1 MSRSTTIAIPAA
13 ISLLL
18 SIGHLLGCNQSANGS
33 GSRGVAGTPNSTVR
47 DSGVAASGSSSG
59 ASLPGS
65 SVAGSDESILAN
77 GDDAAATPANAQQD
91 GATTT
96 SLCTYTGGCQSSCPP
111 GSPTTISGKVY
122 DPAVV
127 NPLYDIA
134 VYVPSVQPDPIT
146 TGASCYTCD
155 SLYTGQPMASAL
167 TDATGTFHIVD
178 APDGATIPL
187 VVQVGKWRMQYTLN
201 NVVPCIDNVLP
212 DKTLHLP
219 ASQSDGDIPNIAV
232 STGAADSLECLF
244 QRIGLS
250 PAEYVG
256 GPGGPGRL
264 HIYVGTGGANTSP
277 SAPASSAMPGL
288 WDSDADLMQF
298 DLVLLSCEGAETL
311 NMQQQNLLDYANG
324 GGRIFA
330 SHFHYS
336 WFDTGPF
343 AAYNLAK
350 WTRGSQSIGNIEGAI
365 QSTYMGAA
373 FPKGVAMHDW
383 LLNVGALTNDLLPID
398 VARHNAD
405 VGASNEPPS
414 VPWIVESPGTA
425 TEYFSFDTPIAT
437 QGMSSA
443 DGGAMCGRV
452 VYSDLHVGGASGDY
466 GQTIGTAGTVPA
478 GSIVPT
484 GCANNP
490 LSPQEEALEF
500 MIFDLS
506 ACLTQVGAAPSAP
519 RVY

>member
-1 MSRSTTIAIPAA
+1 MSRSKTTVIPSAIF
-13 ISLLL
+13 LLL
-18 SIGHLLGCNQSANGS
+18 SIGHLLGCGQSANSS
-33 GSRGVAGTPNSTVR
+33 GSRKVVGQSNGTVR
-47 DSGVAASGSSSG
+47 DSGVAGSGSSSG
-59 ASLPGS
+59 STLS
-65 SVAGSDESILAN
+65 SSAVSGSDGSILGN
-77 GDDAAATPANAQQD
+77 GDDAGEPANAQTD
-91 GATTT
+91 VAAGSSA
-96 SLCTYTGGCQSSCPP
+96 CTYTGGCQSSCPS

-134 VYVPSVQPDPIT
+134 VYVPSVPPDPIA
-146 TGASCYTCD
+146 TGASCYSCD

-167 TDATGTFHIVD
+167 TDATGTFHVVN

-256 GPGGPGRL
+256 GSGGAGRL

-277 SAPASSAMPGL
+277 SAPASSATPGL
-288 WDSDADLMQF
+288 WDSDADLMQY

-336 WFDTGPF
+336 WFNAGPF
-343 AAYNLAK
+343 ATYNLAK
-350 WTRGSQSIGNIEGAI
+350 WTRGSQSIGNIRGAI
-365 QSTYMGAA
+365 QSTYMGTA

-414 VPWIVESPGTA
+414 VPWIVQSPGTA

-466 GQTIGTAGTVPA
+466 GQTIGTAGTVPP

-506 ACLTQVGAAPSAP
+506 ACLTQVGASPSAP
-519 RVY
+519 KVY